1 MEVIHY
7 PTKTTTESV
16 VVNTTYPTTTTTTTK
31 TTTLMEALIDNVTMD
46 DQWTTNGRPME
57 PMEPISTTITMTND
71 TAAAAATDASVSFAG
86 IDWMN
91 FQNQA
96 LVILAVVMAITA
108 MVILVV
114 AVIVK
119 TRLGKPCIYIRRCV
133 RPSVRWS
140 VCPAVSSEAFVIEW
154 QMAKTGTHLMALF
167 FTPISSRDHAKRD
180 QWSLPARRVR
190 PPSHKCSGA
199 VNLRAQNP

>member
-1 MEVIHY
+1 
-7 PTKTTTESV
+7 
-16 VVNTTYPTTTTTTTK
+16 
-31 TTTLMEALIDNVTMD
+31 
-46 DQWTTNGRPME
+46 ME
-57 PMEPISTTITMTND
+57 PMEPNSTTITMTND
-71 TAAAAATDASVSFAG
+71 TAAAATDASVSFAG
-86 IDWMN
+86 MDWMN

-108 MVILVV
+108 MVLLVV

-154 QMAKTGTHLMALF
+154 NGKDGDASYGLVFH
-167 FTPISSRDHAKRD
+167 PYII
-180 QWSLPARRVR
+180 
-190 PPSHKCSGA
+190 
-199 VNLRAQNP
+199 

>member
-1 MEVIHY
+1 M
-7 PTKTTTESV
+7 S
-16 VVNTTYPTTTTTTTK
+16 
-31 TTTLMEALIDNVTMD
+31 
-46 DQWTTNGRPME
+46 QWTTNGRPME

-71 TAAAAATDASVSFAG
+71 TAAAATDASVSFAG
-86 IDWMN
+86 MDWMN

-119 TRLGKPCIYIRRCV
+119 TRLGKRDYIRRCV

-154 QMAKTGTHLMALF
+154 NGKDGDASYGLVFH
-167 FTPISSRDHAKRD
+167 PYII
-180 QWSLPARRVR
+180 
-190 PPSHKCSGA
+190 
-199 VNLRAQNP
+199 